1 MKIISYM
8 VPALVLL
15 LSFFYNNNPFV
26 VKEEARQ
33 AYEYLN
39 TIRSNPQN
47 YYKTLHLN
55 GSLAITK
62 TNLRWNDTLAKVAEA
77 KAMDMARRNYFGHVN
92 PDGFGINYFIQ
103 QSGYSLN
110 EAWTK
115 NKAEN
120 YFESIEAG
128 SANGNDAIETLIKDE
143 GEASFGHRN
152 HLLGI
157 GAWNASLHDIGIGY
171 VKCDVGKY
179 QSYACII
186 IAKHNW

>member
-1 MKIISYM
+1 MKIISYL

-26 VKEEARQ
+26 VKEEAQQ
-33 AYEYLN
+33 AYDYLN
-39 TIRSNPQN
+39 IIRNNPEK
-47 YYKTLHLN
+47 YYKALHLN
-55 GSLAITK
+55 GSLPITK

-92 PDGFGINYFIQ
+92 PDGYGINYFIQ
-103 QSGYSLN
+103 QSGYALN
-110 EAWTK
+110 VAWTN
-115 NKAEN
+115 NKKEN
-120 YFESIEAG
+120 YFESIAAG
-128 SANGNDAIETLIKDE
+128 STTGKEVIETLIKDE
-143 GEASFGHRN
+143 GDTSYGHRN

-157 GAWNASLHDIGIGY
+157 GTWDASLKDIGVGF

-179 QSYACII
+179 RSYACII

>member
-1 MKIISYM
+1 M

-26 VKEEARQ
+26 VKEEAQQ

-39 TIRSNPQN
+39 TIRNNPEN
-47 YYKTLHLN
+47 YYKALHLN
-55 GSLAITK
+55 GSLPITK
-62 TNLRWNDTLAKVAEA
+62 TNLHWNDTLAKVAEA

-92 PDGFGINYFIQ
+92 PDGYGINYFIQ

-110 EAWTK
+110 AAWTK

-128 SANGNDAIETLIKDE
+128 STSGKEAIETLIKDE
-143 GEASFGHRN
+143 GEASYGHRN

-157 GAWNASLHDIGIGY
+157 GNWNASLADIGIGY

-179 QSYACII
+179 QSYTCII